1 MNISITA
8 RKFKA
13 HDTLK
18 EYISTEVTS
27 LGKYAETILNI
38 DVILSY
44 LNSKENFK
52 TAEIIVQ
59 VPGQTLTAVEQ
70 SDDFKKSVA
79 ASVEK
84 LSRQLQKIKS
94 KKISHKPADI
104 ENFSPVELDTDTESD
119 IND

>member
-18 EYISTEVTS
+18 EFITGEVAS
-27 LGKYAETILNI
+27 LEKFMDNILNV
-38 DVILSY
+38 DVVLSY
-44 LNSKENFK
+44 MNSKDSVK
-52 TAEIIVQ
+52 TAEIILQ
-59 VPGQTLTAVEQ
+59 VPGQTLTAIEQ
-70 SDDFKKSVA
+70 SDDFKKSVS

-84 LSRQLQKIKS
+84 LSRQLQKLKS
-94 KKISHKPADI
+94 KKISHKPVDI
-104 ENFSPVELDTDTESD
+104 ENYTPIDIDTD

>member
-18 EYISTEVTS
+18 EFINNEVVSLEKYIDN
-27 LGKYAETILNI
+27 ILNV

-44 LNSKENFK
+44 LNSKENVK
-52 TAEIIVQ
+52 TAEIILQ
-59 VPGQTLTAVEQ
+59 VPGQTLTAEEK

-79 ASVEK
+79 VSVEK
-84 LSRQLQKIKS
+84 LSRQLQKLKS
-94 KKISHKPADI
+94 KKISHKPVDI
-104 ENFSPVELDTDTESD
+104 KNFTPIDLDTD

>member
-18 EYISTEVTS
+18 EYISGEVAS
-27 LGKYAETILNI
+27 LEKYIDNILNV

-44 LNSKENFK
+44 LNSKENVK
-52 TAEIIVQ
+52 TAEIILQ
-59 VPGQTLTAVEQ
+59 VPGQTLKAEEK

-84 LSRQLQKIKS
+84 LSRQLQKLKS
-94 KKISHKPADI
+94 KKISHKPVDI
-104 ENFSPVELDTDTESD
+104 KNFTPIDLDTD

>member
-18 EYISTEVTS
+18 EYITGEVTS
-27 LGKYAETILNI
+27 LEKFIDNILNV

-44 LNSKENFK
+44 MNSKDSAK
-52 TAEIIVQ
+52 TAEIILQ
-59 VPGQTLTAVEQ
+59 VPGQTLTAIEQ

-79 ASVEK
+79 VSVEK
-84 LSRQLQKIKS
+84 LSRQLQKLKS
-94 KKISHKPADI
+94 KKINHKQAEI
-104 ENFSPVELDTDTESD
+104 ENFTPIDIDTD